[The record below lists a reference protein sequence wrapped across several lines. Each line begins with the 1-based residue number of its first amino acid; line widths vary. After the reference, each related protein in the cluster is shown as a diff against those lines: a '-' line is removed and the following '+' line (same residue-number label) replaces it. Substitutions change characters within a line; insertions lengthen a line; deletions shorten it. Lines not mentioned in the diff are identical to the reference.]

1 MVWPFAAAAGLLTTV
16 WGWFLVTPNFYSLEA
31 ALLSLIALA
40 CYVHGAPSARDWM
53 VVAGIASGLDRA
65 HQAER
70 WRLHGG
76 GTASSPSGH
85 RESSTPNTIGA
96 GA

>member
-40 CYVHGAPSARDWM
+40 CYVYGAPSWRWM
-53 VVAGIASGLDRA
+53 VAAGIAAGA
-65 HQAER
+65 HRDGEAER
-70 WRLHGG
+70 RRLYGSRPLHHDLGV
-76 GTASSPSGH
+76 ALV
-85 RESSTPNTIGA
+85 RRSTLIGA
-96 GA
+96 AA